1 MFVNQI
7 VSYGRAIRWVSVP
20 TAALL
25 LSACSLFHRHQE
37 EVPPPPAPVETT
49 DAQVMAMAPEGPQT
63 VTEAVADQPANGS
76 EAPSPDTTT
85 IMPDVGGA
93 LSATAPK
100 SYVVQ
105 RGDTLWGIASTFLKD
120 PLSWPEIW
128 YVNPSIP
135 NPHRIFPGDT
145 IRLALGSDGRTQ
157 LMVTPGPA
165 GRAWRLEPLLRSTP
179 IDGPIATIP
188 YDAIAA
194 FLSRPGVL
202 SKEQVKAAP
211 YILSLPDGH
220 VIAGDT
226 DLVYVKGMADASIAQ
241 RYSVLHVDQMLKDPG
256 SGQLLGYLC
265 NYTATA
271 QITRTGSTGSA
282 VLSETERET
291 LRGDVLVASNTA
303 NRADFVP
310 HAPRQPV
317 RGEIVA
323 IANGVLRAGQYDVVA
338 LDRGS
343 NDGLEP
349 GHVVRVY
356 QAAAE
361 ETDDRCAKIEG
372 NGTCVK
378 FHAEKLPVETAGVL
392 LIFRTYEHLS
402 FGLLLNETNPVHTGD
417 IFSGP

>member
-7 VSYGRAIRWVSVP
+7 VNYGRAIRWMTVP

-25 LSACSLFHRHQE
+25 LGACSLFRPHHQE
-37 EVPPPPAPVETT
+37 EAPLPPPVETT
-49 DAQVMAMAPEGPQT
+49 DSATMAPEGPQT
-63 VTEAVADQPANGS
+63 VTEAVADKPAD
-76 EAPSPDTTT
+76 ETLAPNPDSTT
-85 IMPDVGGA
+85 IMADAGGA
-93 LSATAPK
+93 LSSTAPK

-145 IRLALGSDGRTQ
+145 IRLAQGSDGRTQ
-157 LMVTPGPA
+157 LVVTPGDA
-165 GRAWRLEPLLRSTP
+165 ARAWRLGPLLRSTP

-188 YDAIAA
+188 YEAISA

-202 SKEQVKAAP
+202 TKEQVKAAP

-226 DLVYVKGMADASIAQ
+226 DLVYVKNAGDASVAQ
-241 RYSVLHVDQMLKDPG
+241 RFSVLHVEQMLKDPG
-256 SGQLLGYLC
+256 NGTLLGYLC

-271 QITRTGSTGSA
+271 QITRTGATDSA

-310 HAPRQPV
+310 HAPRQAV
-317 RGEIVA
+317 HGEIVA
-323 IANGVLRAGQYDVVA
+323 IPNGVLRAGQYDVVA

-343 NDGLEP
+343 IDGLEP

-361 ETDDRCAKIEG
+361 ETDDHCAKIEG

-378 FHAEKLPVETAGVL
+378 FHAEKLPIEQAGTL
-392 LIFRTYEHLS
+392 LVFRTYEHLS
-402 FGLLLNETNPVHTGD
+402 FALLLNETNPVHTGD
-417 IFSGP
+417 IFRGP

>member
-1 MFVNQI
+1 MFVNQT
-7 VSYGRAIRWVSVP
+7 VSYGRPLRWVSMS
-20 TAALL
+20 AALL
-25 LSACSLFHRHQE
+25 LSACSLFRGHKE

-49 DAQVMAMAPEGPQT
+49 MTAQMAPEGPQT
-63 VTEAVADQPANGS
+63 VTEAVADKPAD
-76 EAPSPDTTT
+76 ETVAPAPDTTT
-85 IMPDVGGA
+85 IIPDVGSS

-105 RGDTLWGIASTFLKD
+105 RGDTLWGIATTFLKD

-145 IRLALGSDGRTQ
+145 IRLAQGSDGRTQ
-157 LMVTPGPA
+157 LMVTPGAA
-165 GRAWRLEPLLRSTP
+165 GRAWRLEPLLRSSP
-179 IDGPIATIP
+179 LDGPIATIP

-226 DLVYVKGMADASIAQ
+226 DLVYIKNMADASLAQ
-241 RYSVLHVDQMLKDPG
+241 RFSVLHVDELLKDPG
-256 SGQLLGYLC
+256 NGDVLGYLC
-265 NYTATA
+265 VYTATA

-303 NRADFVP
+303 NRADFIP
-310 HAPRQPV
+310 HAPRQSV
-317 RGEIVA
+317 HGDIVA
-323 IANGVLRAGQYDVVA
+323 ILNGVLRAGQYDVVA

-349 GHVVRVY
+349 GHVLRVY
-356 QAAAE
+356 QAAE
-361 ETDDRCAKIEG
+361 EESDDRCAKIEG

-378 FHAEKLPVETAGVL
+378 FRAEKLPVETAGSL
-392 LIFRTYEHLS
+392 LVFRTYQHMS
-402 FGLLLNETNPVHTGD
+402 FALLLNETNPIHKGD
-417 IFSGP
+417 VFSGP

>member
-7 VSYGRAIRWVSVP
+7 VNYGRAIRWVTVSA
-20 TAALL
+20 AALSL
-25 LSACSLFHRHQE
+25 GACSLFRHQVE
-37 EVPPPPAPVETT
+37 EAPPPPAPVETT
-49 DAQVMAMAPEGPQT
+49 DAVTMAPEGPQT
-63 VTEAVADQPANGS
+63 VTEAVADQPES
-76 EAPSPDTTT
+76 ETVAVAPDTTT
-85 IMPDVGGA
+85 IMPDVGNA
-93 LSATAPK
+93 LSSSAPK

-145 IRLALGSDGRTQ
+145 IRLAQGSDGRTQ
-157 LMVTPGPA
+157 LLVSPGPA

-179 IDGPIATIP
+179 LDGPIATIP

-211 YILSLPDGH
+211 YVLSLPDGH

-226 DLVYVKGMADASIAQ
+226 DLVYIKGMADASMAQ
-241 RYSVLHVDQMLKDPG
+241 RFSVLHVDQMLKDPG

-271 QITRTGSTGSA
+271 QVTRTGTTGSA

-291 LRGDVLVASNTA
+291 LRGDVLVATNTA

-310 HAPRQPV
+310 HAPRQAV
-317 RGEIVA
+317 HGEIVA
-323 IANGVLRAGQYDVVA
+323 IANGVLRAGQFDVVA

-356 QAAAE
+356 EAAE
-361 ETDDRCAKIEG
+361 VETDDRCAKIEG

-378 FHAEKLPVETAGVL
+378 FHAEKLPVETAGTL
-392 LIFRTYEHLS
+392 LVFRTYQHLS
-402 FGLLLNETNPVHTGD
+402 FALLLKETNPVHTGD
-417 IFSGP
+417 VFSGP